1 MKMYV
6 LLIYLVLSKI
16 DAILVTKVH
25 RSAIYTPSS
34 ACAALGNV
42 TLSPMN
48 ASIQSCIWQ
57 CVHESQC
64 QTAVYFHDY
73 RNCSMFGEHC
83 EAGNISSST
92 NIRASTIC
100 CRKNDESNMHCPST
114 MISTAMPITTNI
126 PQTWITTGSMSFER
140 KFHTATLLQNGTV
153 LVIGG
158 FDGSS
163 SLKSVELYDPSTGNW
178 AKAGDMNVARSSHT
192 ATILSNGMVLVTGG
206 TYRNITELYNPFTG
220 NWTVSGN
227 VNVSRSSHTATML
240 SNGNVLVSGGWNSYS
255 VSLNSAELYDSSTD
269 SWKMIKNMNTRRCY
283 HTASLLPNGTVL
295 VIGGFDGNLCLNTA
309 EYY

>member
-1 MKMYV
+1 MYV

-25 RSAIYTPSS
+25 RSAIYTPNS
-34 ACAALGNV
+34 ACAALGN
-42 TLSPMN
+42 TILPPTD
-48 ASIQSCIWQ
+48 ASIQSCIWR
-57 CVHESQC
+57 CVHEIQC
-64 QTAVYFHDY
+64 QTAVYFHEN

-126 PQTWITTGSMSFER
+126 AQTWITTGSMSFER
-140 KFHTATLLQNGTV
+140 KFHTATLLQNGKV

-158 FDGSS
+158 FDGNNF
-163 SLKSVELYDPSTGNW
+163 LKSVELYDPSTGNW
-178 AKAGDMNVARSSHT
+178 TKAGDMNFARSSHT
-192 ATILSNGMVLVTGG
+192 ATMLSNGMVLVTGG
-206 TYRNITELYNPFTG
+206 TYHNITELYNPSTG
-220 NWTVSGN
+220 NWTVRGN
-227 VNVSRSSHTATML
+227 MNFPRYDHTATML
-240 SNGNVLVSGGWNSYS
+240 SNGNVLVTGGRDTNN
-255 VSLNSAELYDSSTD
+255 VKLNSAELYDLSTD
-269 SWKMIKNMNTRRCY
+269 SWKMIKNMSTRRCY
-283 HTASLLPNGTVL
+283 HTASLLPNGSVL
-295 VIGGFDGNLCLNTA
+295 VIGGSDGSRCLNTA